1 MAAVAPAAGLGFLLA
16 GRGLVARAA
25 ATGRDGGGGGL
36 GRGAVGLLRR
46 AARVV
51 LAEVLVEDGLE
62 GEALPA
68 DVAVE
73 GLVAGVLADV
83 VLQLVLAG
91 VLLPADAADERR
103 DAHVQPHV
111 AVQAALLV
119 EGLAAVD
126 AGEPR
131 VVAEPAVAHLLPQV
145 ILVAAHVERRVLLA
159 LTDTQ
164 TNQTDK
170 NRIRS

>member
-1 MAAVAPAAGLGFLLA
+1 M
-16 GRGLVARAA
+16 
-25 ATGRDGGGGGL
+25 
-36 GRGAVGLLRR
+36 GLLGGT
-46 AARVV
+46 AWVV

-62 GEALPA
+62 GEALAA

-83 VLQLVLAG
+83 VLQLVFAG
-91 VLLPADAADERR
+91 ILLTADAADKRR
-103 DAHVQPHV
+103 DAHVQTHV

-126 AGEPR
+126 AGESR

-145 ILVAAHVERRVLLA
+145 FFVSTHVKRCVLLTLKGTA
-159 LTDTQ
+159 TCYCSR
-164 TNQTDK
+164 NQH
-170 NRIRS
+170 RLEIISF